1 MKPIDLMLDN
11 DNELRFKVSIEG
23 TRPGTSVCRLMLEGP
38 EMSYSFKGQQTPD
51 NEVVVNIPSMKGI
64 IKEGV
69 YDVHLEVVVDDRI
82 FIPLE
87 MKTNFEK
94 SVSVTAEAV
103 NYTQRKKP
111 SAKAV
116 LVETNSQPRNLK
128 QIKQSRNNPTIQNKN
143 KKIDRL
149 NDKKIIEIINILK
162 SKQREQ

>member
-38 EMSYSFKGQQTPD
+38 EMSYSFKGHPSKD
-51 NEVVVNIPSMKGI
+51 GEIVVSIPSMKGI

-94 SVSVTAEAV
+94 SLSVTAEAV
-103 NYTQRKKP
+103 DHVKRKKP
-111 SAKAV
+111 SASAI
-116 LVETNSQPRNLK
+116 LVEANTQPRNLN
-128 QIKQSRNNPTIQNKN
+128 QIKKSRNDKRKKVTSNDTIDDTKLMEIISILQNK
-143 KKIDRL
+143 KR
-149 NDKKIIEIINILK
+149 
-162 SKQREQ
+162 